1 MHAVAVSGGVSDVRI
16 EDVKLLG
23 QRGVHMKTT
32 RGRGGCKCRRSL
44 CVFFRSLK
52 EAAADIENIS
62 MSNVT
67 APAGIQLW
75 STDSAK
81 HFS

>member
-32 RGRGGCKCRRSL
+32 RGRGGYASL
-44 CVFFRSLK
+44 SRESSASGLESAV
-52 EAAADIENIS
+52 DIC
-62 MSNVT
+62 
-67 APAGIQLW
+67 G
-75 STDSAK
+75 
-81 HFS
+81 